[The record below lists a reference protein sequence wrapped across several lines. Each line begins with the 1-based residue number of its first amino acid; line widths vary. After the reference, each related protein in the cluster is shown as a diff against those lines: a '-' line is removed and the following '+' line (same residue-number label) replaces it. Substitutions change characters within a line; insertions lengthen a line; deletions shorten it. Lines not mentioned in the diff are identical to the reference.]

1 MLSELRLAGL
11 AEPDA
16 AQLLASVAAGPV
28 QPDVARQIAVA
39 TGGNPLATL
48 EIGARLT
55 TVQLAGRAPLPH
67 QLPVGRQI
75 EEQFIG
81 QVRALPDHTQT
92 LLLTAAAD
100 TTGDPALV
108 LRAGRTL
115 GFDRTSASPAEDAD
129 MIVLEPRISFR
140 HPLIRSAVYDLA
152 GDADRRRVH
161 QALADVTDATA
172 DPDRR
177 AWHRAVAASGFDED
191 IADELE
197 RAAGR
202 AGRRGGRAAAASF
215 LTRAAQLSGDPATRA
230 SRLLAA
236 AEEEIAAGNPARGQ
250 TLVDQARPELA
261 SPLELA
267 RAQAIQGGALMWLG
281 QPARA
286 PATLLEAAES
296 LRPYD
301 LAAARGMVLE
311 TMRAAVFAGRY
322 AIDADITAVAR
333 AALAMP
339 LPPDT
344 APGVDDLLL
353 DGIAGWNVGEYSV
366 AAPLLRTALAALSAA
381 PSGAA
386 SLRSLDF
393 GCWAA
398 LYLGDIESA
407 AAVSRTFEAAAA
419 RPGRLE
425 QCRGQPAQPGARR
438 PRPRRHCRS
447 GRPRGGGAPS
457 SNRRARR
464 PVSTPASRSRWRG
477 AGGKPSC
484 ATWWR

>member
-1 MLSELRLAGL
+1 MSELRLAGL

-16 AQLLASVAAGPV
+16 AELLASVAAGPV

-115 GFDRTSASPAEDAD
+115 GFDRTSVSPAEDAD

-191 IADELE
+191 VADELE

-230 SRLLAA
+230 SRLLAV
-236 AEEEIAAGNPARGQ
+236 AEEEIAAGNPARPD
-250 TLVDQARPELA
+250 VARPGA
-261 SPLELA
+261 ARARVAARARARPGDPGRGAHLA
-267 RAQAIQGGALMWLG
+267 R
-281 QPARA
+281 PAGEGSGHA
-286 PATLLEAAES
+286 PRS
-296 LRPYD
+296 R
-301 LAAARGMVLE
+301 RV
-311 TMRAAVFAGRY
+311 
-322 AIDADITAVAR
+322 
-333 AALAMP
+333 
-339 LPPDT
+339 
-344 APGVDDLLL
+344 
-353 DGIAGWNVGEYSV
+353 
-366 AAPLLRTALAALSAA
+366 
-381 PSGAA
+381 AA
-386 SLRSLDF
+386 SLRPGRGAVDGARDDASR
-393 GCWAA
+393 GVRRA
-398 LYLGDIESA
+398 LRDRRRHHRRRACGPRD
-407 AAVSRTFEAAAA
+407 AAAA
-419 RPGRLE
+419 GHRPVGR
-425 QCRGQPAQPGARR
+425 
-438 PRPRRHCRS
+438 RS
-447 GRPRGGGAPS
+447 AA
-457 SNRRARR
+457 RRARGVER
-464 PVSTPASRSRWRG
+464 R
-477 AGGKPSC
+477 
-484 ATWWR
+484 